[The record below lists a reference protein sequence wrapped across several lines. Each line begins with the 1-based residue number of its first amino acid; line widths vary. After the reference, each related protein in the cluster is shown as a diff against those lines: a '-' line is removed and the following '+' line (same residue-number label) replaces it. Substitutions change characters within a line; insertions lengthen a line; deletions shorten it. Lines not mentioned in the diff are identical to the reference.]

1 MYVAWMLVF
10 ENPFNGEFFIRTLFQ
25 LTSCLSFMQTVY
37 LYFKLLK
44 NTTIKTFSPQF
55 LLHHFF
61 IKYKTLFGHYA
72 NWETSVSNSSFCF
85 IIKSFLF
92 QIKSPP

>member
-55 LLHHFF
+55 LLHQFL
-61 IKYKTLFGHYA
+61 IKYKMLLDIMPTERRVWVTQVFAL
-72 NWETSVSNSSFCF
+72 
-85 IIKSFLF
+85 
-92 QIKSPP
+92 